1 MFNTDFNNGHGM
13 QYFLNGQVSRDM
25 EWSNMNLR
33 TLCPPGSGGWR
44 ARHDRSEPG
53 LGLRRKKQEKVL
65 LDGTTGSFDYKQIG
79 AYNGGSSLAIY
90 GDLEAGKKQTVNL
103 YKTDLQ
109 VLEGSKL
116 SLTYNKISD
125 NDLSDLALVLRFKDD
140 PRPWWCS
147 CF

>member
-1 MFNTDFNNGHGM
+1 MREVN
-13 QYFLNGQVSRDM
+13 LLGQNV
-25 EWSNMNLR
+25 NA
-33 TLCPPGSGGWR
+33 WR
-44 ARHDRSEPG
+44 GENY
-53 LGLRRKKQEKVL
+53 
-65 LDGTTGSFDYKQIG
+65 DGTTGSFDYKQIG

-125 NDLSDLALVLRFKDD
+125 NDLSDLALVLRFKG
-140 PRPWWCS
+140 
-147 CF
+147 